1 MDSAAFS
8 VGVLLALSNKKKSK
22 AEGWRGGHTA
32 RLDALDK
39 RVSDGAVNRLE
50 RVLADLD
57 RPTLERW

>member
-1 MDSAAFS
+1 LTDSAAFS
-8 VGVLLALSNKKKSK
+8 VGFVSLVQPKK
-22 AEGWRGGHTA
+22 ARQREGGGRRTA

-39 RVSDGAVNRLE
+39 RVGDGAVDRLE